1 MGRCPYQCNRRLYED
16 YYQKPVGHGLPVF
29 VGGTAMRGRG
39 LGSLLSGLVLSAVPR
54 LKSGGKAVLK
64 EGAKTGMQLAQDVLY
79 DQNLKSAAK
88 QQAQEAGILLFYQA
102 VGRVLREGAAA
113 PPGEPARKRIK
124 STLSKRRPQKA
135 ERDGRK
141 KKRRKET
148 TSQPQN
154 IFG

>member
-16 YYQKPVGHGLPVF
+16 YYQKQVGHGLPVF

-79 DQNLKSAAK
+79 GQNLKSAAK
-88 QQAQEAGILLFYQA
+88 QRAQEAGILLFYQA
-102 VGRVLREGAAA
+102 VGRVLRGAAA

>member
-1 MGRCPYQCNRRLYED
+1 M
-16 YYQKPVGHGLPVF
+16 GHGLPVF

-79 DQNLKSAAK
+79 GQNLKSAAK
-88 QQAQEAGILLFYQA
+88 QRAQEAGILLFYQA